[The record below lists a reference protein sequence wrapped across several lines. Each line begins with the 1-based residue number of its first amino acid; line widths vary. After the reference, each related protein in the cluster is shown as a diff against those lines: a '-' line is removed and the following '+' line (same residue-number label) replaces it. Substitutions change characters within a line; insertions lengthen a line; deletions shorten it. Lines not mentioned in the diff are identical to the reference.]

1 MGSHS
6 LEVTSAVIFDLRRAE
21 LISRATF
28 DLRRA
33 EPINRA
39 TFDLCHPFATI
50 TSAFRTARKTIKA
63 NVVVILDHG
72 EKRNDILRT

>member
-50 TSAFRTARKTIKA
+50 TSTFRTTRA